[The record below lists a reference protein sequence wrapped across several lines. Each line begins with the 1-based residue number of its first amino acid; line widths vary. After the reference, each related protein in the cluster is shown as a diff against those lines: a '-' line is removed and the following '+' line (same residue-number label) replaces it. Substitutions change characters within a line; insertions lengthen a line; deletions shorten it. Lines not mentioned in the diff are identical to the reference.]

1 MREIFGLASASL
13 EIWLLPMS
21 LLLLKQG
28 VYGLVGILMM
38 YQYLLIRVTVSPH
51 VAVGTERIMDCRLP

>member
-28 VYGLVGILMM
+28 VYGLVGIVMM

-51 VAVGTERIMDCRLP
+51 VTVGTERIMDCRLP